1 MSDSLPI
8 LVLLALVVL
17 ATPRATRLV
26 TRDKLPLIGVPRDA
40 FVDRWGTYEDDP
52 RDDAATRRLRRR
64 VAVGGKPTNIWMSS
78 LAYLWECDW
87 CTSMWTGGLL
97 TYLTW
102 RWPDTMVW
110 VLTVLIASYAAGWN
124 ATAETK
130 TK

>member
-52 RDDAATRRLRRR
+52 RDDAATRRLRDRKS
-64 VAVGGKPTNIWMSS
+64 VV
-78 LAYLWECDW
+78 
-87 CTSMWTGGLL
+87 
-97 TYLTW
+97 
-102 RWPDTMVW
+102 
-110 VLTVLIASYAAGWN
+110 
-124 ATAETK
+124 
-130 TK
+130 